1 MLQLPGYSLLGLLQ
15 SSSSSLLY
23 RAVREADRQPVI
35 LKTPRSEFPGA
46 REHARLRGEYSL
58 LRRLKG
64 APGVLQAHGL
74 EFLLA
79 RPVLVLE
86 DVGGRALSEALD
98 RPFGPE
104 RFLPLALALCTTL
117 AEVHRRGVIHKD
129 IKPANILVSPEGQPW
144 LIDFGI
150 ATLQQAEH
158 VEASS
163 PQLVEGTLAYMSPEQ
178 TGRMNRT
185 LDYRTDFYSLGVTF
199 YQVLTGRL
207 PLQGRDTLE
216 WFHAHLA
223 QAPVPPHQVEP
234 SVPPILSALV
244 MKLLSKVAEE
254 RYQGAEGLRLDLE
267 RCQRGWEAGA
277 LEDFPLGREDVPAR
291 FQLPQR
297 LYGREAEVAALRSAF
312 ERVAGGGGLEWVL
325 VRGYSGIG
333 KSSVVNELQQPVLRR
348 RGFFLQGKFD
358 QFQRDVPYATLVQAL
373 RGLVQQVLAGSDAQV
388 DAWRQRL
395 LEALEGQGQVMVE
408 LVPQLALILGEQPAA
423 AELPPAE
430 TQNRFHQLFLRL
442 LGVFATRE
450 HPLVLFLDDLQWADL
465 ASLKLLETLT
475 SRRELPWLLLIGAYR
490 DNEVTAAHPLASL
503 LEEARASGV
512 RLEDIQLQPL
522 SLDQTRQ
529 LVADSLP
536 GADARVVAPLS
547 VLVQEKTAGNLF
559 FLLQLLQTLHQE
571 RLVFRAPGG
580 GWRWDE
586 EGVKARGYSD
596 NVVDFMAGR
605 LRQLPEVTRRLL
617 QLASYGGNVIS
628 LSLLGLLSGR
638 DVAEVESGLEPALM
652 EGLVVRSG
660 PQHLRFPH
668 DRIQQAAHELI
679 PAGERDALHLRVG
692 RLLLDSLSAEEL
704 SERLFEVVGHLNA
717 GVAGMDD
724 AAERLRLAHLNAE
737 AGSRAR
743 SSTAYHSAS
752 GYFAMAFSLLP
763 GDPWE
768 ADPDFAFKVRLA
780 QASSEL
786 MRGNLSES
794 LEMVNEALPRARS
807 HADMANAYILRSE
820 LLRTSQRAQVSVEG
834 LLECLAKLGMPLPLT
849 PSPRE
854 LGEME
859 AEVWALLD
867 RHPIESLLALPAMT
881 DPDMKVLMSVLSSLA
896 PMAFPIGVGFAALV
910 SGRMVALSIRHG
922 NAEGSAVGYVSFALW
937 YGGTR
942 GRYREAYAIG
952 RLAVELAERQGLSAS
967 KSMIL
972 TMFASINSWIRPLSD
987 TRKIMLS
994 GYHHAQMTG
1003 GYSVACYTCF
1013 TLVLNAIISG
1023 RELGEVYRE
1032 AESFLPFT
1040 RKYAV
1045 AHDIILYL
1053 QRIVQQLRGLS
1064 RTFQSPSGDG
1074 IEEDA
1079 LMARIARGE
1088 GFFYSVWAS
1097 IIRMKSA
1104 YLSGDHEHA
1113 LRLRAQVEPLMVHT
1127 PLEASHI
1134 PFNLYGALALAVAH
1148 RSTPEPGRPA
1158 VLEEMRKHQRRLAE
1172 WAEHCP
1178 ANFLAP
1184 ERLVSAELARVE
1196 ERPQEALRAYEGA
1209 IQAARV
1215 HDTLPYVGLASELAA
1230 RFGEEQGLHTLVTAF
1245 IRQAREAYFQWGA
1258 MGKVRQL
1265 DEQWPLLLT
1274 AVSVS
1279 QGGTTTRDSDT
1290 HGVDALA
1297 VIRAQQ
1303 AISSEIVLDRLVDT
1317 LMRVAVESSG
1327 AQRGALLLLQEDV
1340 LQFAAGVP
1348 PLSTTEAG
1356 APPSP
1361 EMLPLSLVAYARRT
1375 GDYVLLDDLAQPHP
1389 FSADPYFATN
1399 DARSLLCLPLRRQE
1413 TFYGLLYL
1421 ENSLTTQAFSHGR
1434 IALLEHLASQA
1445 SISIE
1450 NARLYAEVRKA
1461 GAALREANEE
1471 LEARVRE
1478 RTQELK
1484 QAQAQLVETARM
1496 VGMAEVAS
1504 SVLHDV
1510 GNVLNSIVVD
1520 TQLMR
1525 GAVSSSRMSRLQ
1537 QLASLLEEKRPVLA
1551 DFFTRDTRGRHL
1563 VDYLRALSD
1572 ALSAEHS
1579 TLSRS
1584 LEALDGNV
1592 SRVRAIVQNQQAHV
1606 TSTLLM
1612 EECDLPA
1619 LVEEA
1624 LRLQEGALR
1633 QAGITVS
1640 RELCPLPP
1648 VKADKHQVLKI
1659 LLNLLSNARQAMEAQ
1674 APERPRHLVIRLSA
1688 EGGWVS
1694 LQVVD
1699 TGKGIASEVR
1709 PRLFTQGF
1717 TTREGGHGI
1726 GLHSSAL
1733 AARLMHAHLSL
1744 DSGGPGMGA
1753 TATLLLPLAP
1763 VPSEEGRARG
1773 N

>member
-35 LKTPRSEFPGA
+35 LKTPRSEYPGA
-46 REHARLRGEYSL
+46 REHARLQREYSL

-64 APGVLQAHGL
+64 APGVLQAHAL
-74 EFLLA
+74 EVLLD

-86 DVGGRALSEALD
+86 DVGSRALSEELD
-98 RPFGPE
+98 GPFGLE
-104 RFLPLALALCTTL
+104 RFLPLALVLCTTL

-129 IKPANILVSPEGQPW
+129 IKPANILLSPEGQPW

-158 VEASS
+158 VEASP

-199 YQVLTGRL
+199 YQLLTGRL

-223 QAPVPPHQVEP
+223 QAPVPPHRVEP
-234 SVPPILSALV
+234 TVPPMLSVLV

-254 RYQGAEGLRLDLE
+254 RYQGAEGLRFDLE
-267 RCQRGWEAGA
+267 RILNGER
-277 LEDFPLGREDVPAR
+277 DFPLGQKDVPAR

-297 LYGREAEVAALRSAF
+297 LYGRESEVAALRSAF
-312 ERVAGGGGLEWVL
+312 ERVAAGGGLEWVL

-333 KSSVVNELQQPVLRR
+333 KSSVVNELHQPVLRR

-358 QFQRDVPYATLVQAL
+358 QFQRDVPYATLVHAL
-373 RGLVQQVLAGSDAQV
+373 RGLVQQVLAGSDAEV
-388 DAWRQRL
+388 AAWRQRL
-395 LEALEGQGQVMVE
+395 LDALEGQGQVMVE

-423 AELPPAE
+423 VELPPME
-430 TQNRFHQLFLRL
+430 TQNRFLQLFLRL
-442 LGVFATRE
+442 MGVFATRE

-465 ASLKLLETLT
+465 ASLKLLGHLT
-475 SRRELPWLLLIGAYR
+475 SRQELPWLLLVGAYR
-490 DNEVTAAHPLASL
+490 DNEVTAAHPLGSL
-503 LEEARASGV
+503 LEQARASGV
-512 RLEDIQLQPL
+512 RLADIQLQPL
-522 SLDQTRQ
+522 SLEQTRH
-529 LVADSLP
+529 LVADTLP
-536 GADARVVAPLS
+536 GADARVVEPLAA
-547 VLVQEKTAGNLF
+547 LAQEKTAGNLF
-559 FLLQLLQTLHQE
+559 FLIQLLQTLHQE

-605 LRQLPEVTRRLL
+605 LRQLPEDTRRLL
-617 QLASYGGNVIS
+617 QLASYGGNVIP
-628 LSLLGLLSGR
+628 LSLLGILSQR
-638 DVAEVESGLEPALM
+638 DAEEVERGLEPALM

-668 DRIQQAAHELI
+668 DRIQQAAHDLI
-679 PAGERDALHLRVG
+679 PTGERDALHLRVG
-692 RLLLDSLSAEEL
+692 RLLLDNLSPEEL
-704 SERLFEVVGHLNA
+704 AERLFEVVGHLNA

-737 AGSRAR
+737 AGFRAR
-743 SSTAYHSAS
+743 SSTAHQSAS
-752 GYFAMAFSLLP
+752 DYFAMAFSLLP

-768 ADPDFAFKVRLA
+768 AEPSFAFNVRLA
-780 QASSEL
+780 QASSEV

-794 LEMVNEALPRARS
+794 LELVMEALPRARTRVE
-807 HADMANAYILRSE
+807 MVKAYILKSE
-820 LLRTSQRAQVSVEG
+820 LLRTSQSARVSVEC
-834 LLECLAKLGMPLPLT
+834 LLECLAKLGVSLPLT

-854 LGEME
+854 LEEME
-859 AEVWALLD
+859 AEVWALLAQ
-867 RHPIESLLALPAMT
+867 HPVESLLALPAMT
-881 DPDMKVLMSVLSSLA
+881 DPDMKVLLSVLSSLA
-896 PMAFPIGVGFAALV
+896 PMAFPISFGFAALV

-952 RLAVELAERQGLSAS
+952 RLAVDLAERQGLSAS

-972 TMFASINSWIRPLSD
+972 TVFASINSWIRPLSD

-994 GYHHAQMTG
+994 TYHHAQMTG
-1003 GYSVACYTCF
+1003 EYSVACYSCF

-1023 RELGEVYRE
+1023 RELSEVHRE
-1032 AESFLPFT
+1032 AESFLSFT
-1040 RKYAV
+1040 RKYSLM
-1045 AHDIILYL
+1045 HDIILYL

-1074 IEEDA
+1074 IEEEA
-1079 LMARIARGE
+1079 LKARIEKGGE
-1088 GFFYSVWAS
+1088 GFFYSVWSS
-1097 IIRMKSA
+1097 IMRMQSA
-1104 YLSGDHEHA
+1104 YLSGDLERA
-1113 LRLRAQVEPLMVHT
+1113 LRLRAQVDPLMAYT

-1134 PFNLYGALALAVAH
+1134 PFNLYGALALAASH
-1148 RSTPEPGRPA
+1148 RRTPEPERPA
-1158 VLEEMRKHQRRLAE
+1158 VLEEMRKHQRRLATS
-1172 WAEHCP
+1172 AENCP

-1184 ERLVSAELARVE
+1184 ERLVSAELARLE

-1209 IQAARV
+1209 IQAARI
-1215 HDTLPYVGLASELAA
+1215 HDSLPNVGLASEQAA
-1230 RFGEEQGLHTLVTAF
+1230 RFCEEQGLHTLATAF
-1245 IRQAREAYFQWGA
+1245 IRQAREAYVQWGA

-1265 DEQWPLLLT
+1265 DEQWPILLT
-1274 AVSVS
+1274 SVS
-1279 QGGTTTRDSDT
+1279 ATQGSTTRDSDN

-1297 VIRAQQ
+1297 VVRAQQ
-1303 AISSEIVLDRLVDT
+1303 AISSEIVLERLVDT

-1327 AQRGALLLLQEDV
+1327 AQRGALLLLQDDV
-1340 LQFAAGVP
+1340 LQFVAGVP
-1348 PLSTTEAG
+1348 PLSTEEAG

-1361 EMLPLSLVAYARRT
+1361 ERLPLSLVAYARRT
-1375 GDYVLLDDLAQPHP
+1375 GEYVLLDDLAQPHP
-1389 FSADPYFATN
+1389 FSADPYFATS
-1399 DARSLLCLPLRRQE
+1399 DARSLLCLPLRRKE
-1413 TFYGLLYL
+1413 TFFGLLYL
-1421 ENSLTTQAFSHGR
+1421 ENALTTQAFSHAR
-1434 IALLEHLASQA
+1434 IALLTHLASQA

-1461 GAALREANEE
+1461 GAALRQANEE

-1504 SVLHDV
+1504 NVLHDV

-1525 GAVSSSRMSRLQ
+1525 GAVSSSRMRRLQ
-1537 QLASLLEEKRPVLA
+1537 QVASLLEEKRPALA

-1563 VDYLRALSD
+1563 VDYLRALAD
-1572 ALSAEHS
+1572 TLAEEHS

-1584 LEALDGNV
+1584 LETLDGNV
-1592 SRVRAIVQNQQAHV
+1592 SRVRAIVQNQQTHA
-1606 TSTLLM
+1606 TSALLL

-1619 LVEEA
+1619 LVAEA
-1624 LRLQEGALR
+1624 LRLQEGVLR
-1633 QAGITVS
+1633 RAGITVS
-1640 RELCPLPP
+1640 RELSPLPP
-1648 VKADKHQVLKI
+1648 VRADKHQVLKI
-1659 LLNLLSNARQAMEAQ
+1659 LLNLLSNARQAMEFQ
-1674 APERPRHLVIRLSA
+1674 PPERPRRLVIRLSA

-1744 DSGGPGMGA
+1744 DSGGPGTGA

-1763 VPSEEGRARG
+1763 VPSGEGRAEG
-1773 N
+1773 C

>member
-35 LKTPRSEFPGA
+35 LKTPRSEHPGA
-46 REHARLRGEYSL
+46 REHARLRREYSL
-58 LRRLKG
+58 LRRLEG
-64 APGVLQAHGL
+64 APGVLQAHAL
-74 EFLLA
+74 EVLLE

-98 RPFGPE
+98 RPFGLE

-129 IKPANILVSPEGQPW
+129 IKPTNILLSPGGQPW

-158 VEASS
+158 VEASP

-199 YQVLTGRL
+199 YQLLTGRL
-207 PLQGRDTLE
+207 PLQGRDMLE

-223 QAPVPPHQVEP
+223 RSPVPPHRVEP
-234 SVPPILSALV
+234 TVPPILSALV

-254 RYQGAEGLRLDLE
+254 RYQGAEGLRWDLE
-267 RCQRGWEAGA
+267 RCQRAWEAGA
-277 LEDFPLGREDVPAR
+277 LEDFPLGLKDVPAR

-312 ERVAGGGGLEWVL
+312 ERVAAGGGPEWVL

-358 QFQRDVPYATLVQAL
+358 QFQRDVPYATLVHAL
-373 RGLVQQVLAGSDAQV
+373 RGLVQQVLAGSDAEV
-388 DAWRQRL
+388 AAWRQRL
-395 LEALEGQGQVMVE
+395 LEALEGQGQVMVA
-408 LVPQLALILGEQPAA
+408 LVPQLALLLGEQPAV
-423 AELPPAE
+423 AELPPME

-442 LGVFATRE
+442 LGVLATRE

-465 ASLKLLETLT
+465 ASLKLLEHLT

-490 DNEVTAAHPLASL
+490 DNEVTAEHPLAAL

-522 SLDQTRQ
+522 SLEQTRQ
-529 LVADSLP
+529 LVADTLP
-536 GADARVVAPLS
+536 GADARMVEPLS

-586 EGVKARGYSD
+586 EGVRARGYSD

-605 LRQLPEVTRRLL
+605 LRQLPEDTRRLL
-617 QLASYGGNVIS
+617 QLASYGGGVMS
-628 LSLLGLLSGR
+628 LSLLGLLSER
-638 DVAEVESGLEPALM
+638 DVAEVESGLEPALV

-679 PAGERDALHLRVG
+679 PASERDALHLRVG

-704 SERLFEVVGHLNA
+704 AERLFEVVGHLNA

-743 SSTAYHSAS
+743 SSTAYQSAS

-768 ADPDFAFKVRLA
+768 TDPDFAFKVRLA

-786 MRGNLSES
+786 MRGNPSES
-794 LEMVNEALPRARS
+794 FVLVTETLPRART
-807 HADMANAYILRSE
+807 HADMASAYILKSD
-820 LLRTSQRAQVSVEG
+820 LLRTTGSAMVSVEC
-834 LLECLAKLGMPLPLT
+834 LLECLAKLGMTLPLT
-849 PSPRE
+849 PSPQE
-854 LGEME
+854 LVEME
-859 AEVWALLD
+859 AEVWALLA
-867 RHPIESLLALPAMT
+867 RHPIESLLELPAMT

-896 PMAFPIGVGFAALV
+896 PMAFPIGTGFAALV
-910 SGRMVALSIRHG
+910 SGRIVALSLRHG

-942 GRYREAYAIG
+942 GRYREAYAFG
-952 RLAVELAERQGLSAS
+952 RLAVDLAERLGLSAS
-967 KSMIL
+967 LAMIL
-972 TMFASINSWIRPLSD
+972 TVFSTINSWLRPLSD
-987 TRKIMLS
+987 TRKIMLKT
-994 GYHHAQMTG
+994 YHHAQRTG
-1003 GYSVACYTCF
+1003 GYPVACYACF
-1013 TLVLNAIISG
+1013 TLVLNGIISG

-1032 AESFLPFT
+1032 SESFLPFT
-1040 RKYAV
+1040 SKYAAV
-1045 AHDIILYL
+1045 HDTILYL

-1074 IEEDA
+1074 LEEEA
-1079 LMARIARGE
+1079 LMARISSGGE
-1088 GFFYSVWAS
+1088 GHFYSVWSS
-1097 IIRMKSA
+1097 IIRMQTA
-1104 YLSGDHEHA
+1104 YLSGDHERA
-1113 LRLRAQVEPLMVHT
+1113 LRLRAQVEPLLVHT
-1127 PLEASHI
+1127 PLEVSRI
-1134 PFNLYGALALAVAH
+1134 PFNLYGALALASAW

-1158 VLEEMRKHQRRLAE
+1158 VVEEMRKHQRLLAE

-1184 ERLVSAELARVE
+1184 ERMVAAELARLE
-1196 ERPQEALRAYEGA
+1196 ERPQEALRAYEDA
-1209 IQAARV
+1209 IHAARV
-1215 HDTLPYVGLASELAA
+1215 HDSPPNVGLASELAA
-1230 RFGEEQGLHTLVTAF
+1230 HFCEEQGLHTLVTAF
-1245 IRQAREAYFQWGA
+1245 IRQAREAYFHWGA

-1265 DEQWPLLLT
+1265 DEQWPILLT
-1274 AVSVS
+1274 SAPVSP
-1279 QGGTTTRDSDT
+1279 GTTTQDTST

-1303 AISSEIVLDRLVDT
+1303 AISSEIVLERLVDT

-1327 AQRGALLLLQEDV
+1327 AQRGALLLLQDDT
-1340 LQFAAGVP
+1340 LQFVAGVP
-1348 PLSTTEAG
+1348 PLSTAQAG
-1356 APPSP
+1356 APPSA
-1361 EMLPLSLVAYARRT
+1361 ELLPLSLVAYARRT

-1389 FSADPYFATN
+1389 FSADPYFATS

-1421 ENSLTTQAFSHGR
+1421 ENALTTQAFSHER

-1525 GAVSSSRMSRLQ
+1525 GAVSSSRMRRLQ
-1537 QLASLLEEKRPVLA
+1537 QVASLLEDKRPVLA

-1572 ALSAEHS
+1572 ALAEEHS
-1579 TLSRS
+1579 SLSRS

-1606 TSTLLM
+1606 SSTLLL

-1624 LRLQEGALR
+1624 LRLQVGALR

-1640 RELCPLPP
+1640 RELRPLPP
-1648 VKADKHQVLKI
+1648 VRADKHQVLKI
-1659 LLNLLSNARQAMEAQ
+1659 LLNLLSNARQAMESQ
-1674 APERPRHLVIRLSA
+1674 APEQPRRLVIRLSA

-1763 VPSEEGRARG
+1763 VPPS
-1773 N
+1773 